1 MLPGFNI
8 GIHATK
14 FGYVVPPF
22 IYLSYFSVLPRPVA
36 ERALLQGKLFSTEE
50 AFEVNLVDEM
60 AASKEEALCKCV
72 NFIDSFKGT
81 HSQARALTKRQLR
94 AADVQPL
101 LDDPQGQLRESLEY
115 INTPEFQQG
124 LEVYLTEL
132 KNKKKSDKP

>member
-50 AFEVNLVDEM
+50 ALKVHLVDEV
-60 AASKEEALCKCV
+60 AANKEEALCKCI
-72 NFIDSFKGT
+72 NFIDSFAGT
-81 HSQARALTKRQLR
+81 HPEARALTKRQLR
-94 AADVQPL
+94 AADVKPL
-101 LDDPQGQLRESLEY
+101 LEDPQGQLRESLEY
-115 INTPEFQQG
+115 INTPQFQQG
-124 LEVYLTEL
+124 LEVYLSQL
-132 KNKKKSDKP
+132 KNKKKK

>member
-50 AFEVNLVDEM
+50 ALEVNLVDEM
-60 AASKEEALCKCV
+60 AASKEDALCKCV

-132 KNKKKSDKP
+132 KNKKKK